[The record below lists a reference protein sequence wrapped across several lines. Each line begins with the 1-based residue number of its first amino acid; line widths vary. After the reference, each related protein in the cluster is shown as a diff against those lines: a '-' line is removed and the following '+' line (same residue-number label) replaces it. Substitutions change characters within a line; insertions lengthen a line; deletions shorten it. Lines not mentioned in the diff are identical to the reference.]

1 MKQVLYWTPRVLGI
15 CIAGF
20 VSIFA
25 LDVFGEGYTFWE
37 TVTALL
43 IHLVPTCIVVVA
55 LVLAW
60 RWEWVGALLFT
71 SLSVFYVV
79 LAWGQFPWV
88 TYLVISGPLFV
99 TGVLFLLNWV
109 FRKQVRGAKATA

>member
-1 MKQVLYWTPRVLGI
+1 M
-15 CIAGF
+15 
-20 VSIFA
+20 
-25 LDVFGEGYTFWE
+25 
-37 TVTALL
+37 
-43 IHLVPTCIVVVA
+43 PTYLVVVA

-60 RWEWVGALLFT
+60 RWEWIGALLFT
-71 SLSVFYVV
+71 GLSVFYIV

-109 FRKQVRGAKATA
+109 FRKQVRGVKTAA